1 MKYLVQLGE
10 RTVEV
15 RVAGASVTVDGRTT
29 RAVLS
34 TIGGTPVRQL
44 ELDGEVH
51 ELIAERGDGPGRWRI
66 AVGDARLDAV
76 VVDERAEAIR
86 GMLGRGGPA
95 AGGGSVVAPMPGL
108 VVRVN
113 VEAGQR
119 VEAGTGLLV
128 VEAMKME
135 NQLSA
140 AAPGVVRRVLVAAG
154 QAVEKGERLL
164 ELDPL

>member
-1 MKYLVQLGE
+1 MKYLVQLGG

-15 RVAGASVTVDGRTT
+15 RVAGATVTVDGRTT
-29 RAVLS
+29 RAALS
-34 TIGGTPVRQL
+34 TVGGTPVRQL

-51 ELIAERGDGPGRWRI
+51 ELTAERGDGPGRWRI
-66 AVGDARLDAV
+66 AVGDVRLDAA

-86 GMLGRGGPA
+86 GMLGRGEAG

-119 VEAGTGLLV
+119 VEAGTGLVV

-140 AAPGVVRRVLVAAG
+140 SAPGVVRRVLVAAG